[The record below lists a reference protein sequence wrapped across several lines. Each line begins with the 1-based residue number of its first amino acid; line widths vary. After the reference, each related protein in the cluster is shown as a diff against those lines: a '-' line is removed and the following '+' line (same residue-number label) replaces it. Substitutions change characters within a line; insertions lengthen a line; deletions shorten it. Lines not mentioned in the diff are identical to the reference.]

1 MIGLDIQDESLKA
14 IDLNFIST
22 KMPISLDGAT
32 KLSTFSRL
40 TRGCGEIKGGYG
52 NRKWKTARRPH
63 NTEKAWVLTG
73 KCQVGVLPSFPPP
86 PPPWLN
92 PTIYQ

>member
-14 IDLNFIST
+14 IDLNFIFNQ
-22 KMPISLDGAT
+22 KCVISLDGDT

-73 KCQVGVLPSFPPP
+73 KCQVGVPPLLPG
-86 PPPWLN
+86 
-92 PTIYQ
+92 